1 VSGARRTA
9 QAVEA
14 AVAVAAT
21 HGLRCDEP
29 IVLAHHS
36 NALVHLRPAPIVAR
50 VATVTAPFRP
60 GSDWL
65 RREVAVAGYLAAGG
79 APVLPPSD
87 LLPPGPHEHEGLH
100 LTFWQYVDVRGE
112 VDPAAAG
119 ASLHEIHRLLHG
131 FTDELPSFDPLPE
144 TERLLDTVPLQPGD
158 RALLGR
164 ARTEAAA
171 TLADLSDDGHA
182 LHGDAHLSNVV
193 ATPGGQ
199 VWLDLEDA
207 CTGPVEWDLA
217 CLVTATRLWGNA
229 TREAAALAAY
239 GDHDSA
245 LVEALVPVRALFS
258 TAWGLYALAQGA
270 RDPSR
275 TAHRLAWWRQ
285 RYS

>member
-158 RALLGR
+158 RAP
-164 ARTEAAA
+164 ARRPPPHSPTCPMM
-171 TLADLSDDGHA
+171 GMR
-182 LHGDAHLSNVV
+182 
-193 ATPGGQ
+193 
-199 VWLDLEDA
+199 
-207 CTGPVEWDLA
+207 C
-217 CLVTATRLWGNA
+217 TATRTSRTSSPRPVGSSGSTSRTPAPARSSGTSPASRPRRDSGGTPHGRRRHSQRTA
-229 TREAAALAAY
+229 TTIRR
-239 GDHDSA
+239 SSRR
-245 LVEALVPVRALFS
+245 VPVRALFS